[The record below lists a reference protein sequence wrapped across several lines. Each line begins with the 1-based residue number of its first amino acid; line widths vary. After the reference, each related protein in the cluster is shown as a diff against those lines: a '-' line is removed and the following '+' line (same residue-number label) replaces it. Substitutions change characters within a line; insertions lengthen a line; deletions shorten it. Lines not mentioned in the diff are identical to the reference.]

1 MRKMLVIPFFLSS
14 LFLTACDSLFSS
26 APPPPVIS
34 TGKHQHSIL
43 SFGTVI
49 DVTLLDVDQQKAQQV
64 FSILEE
70 DFAYWHR
77 VWNPW
82 QKGPLARV
90 NNLIPTKAAFNLPL
104 HLIPIIKQSQ
114 SLYEQSD
121 GLFNP
126 AIGQLINLWKFHEY
140 KDSDKQP
147 PDDNQVD
154 LIVATNPT
162 MSALQL
168 TNIQLQSSNEHV
180 QLNFGAFAKGYAIER
195 SMKTLQK
202 FNISNAVINAGGD
215 LKVIGQHKDRPWKIG
230 IRHPRNKHAIIASV
244 QAYDNESVF
253 TSGDYERFFIFQE
266 KRYNHILD
274 PRTGYPADLSQS
286 VTVIHNDASIAD
298 AAATA
303 LFVAGPENWY
313 PIAKKMGIKY
323 VMLIAANGDIHLNPA
338 MEKRIQLNNKDGS
351 SVKISEAL

>member
-1 MRKMLVIPFFLSS
+1 MKISLFSFFLCS
-14 LFLTACDSLFSS
+14 LFLTACDSPFGNAPSSS
-26 APPPPVIS
+26 AVTS
-34 TGKHQHSIL
+34 EKYQHSIL

-49 DVTLLDVDQQKAQQV
+49 DVTLIDVDQHKAQQV
-64 FSILEE
+64 FSTLEE

-77 VWNPW
+77 AWNPW

-90 NNLIPTKAAFNLPL
+90 NILIPTKAAFNLPL

-114 SLYEQSD
+114 ILYEQSD

-147 PDDNQVD
+147 PDDNQIELV
-154 LIVATNPT
+154 VAANPT
-162 MSALQL
+162 MSALKL
-168 TNIQLQSSNEHV
+168 SNIQLQSSNENV

-195 SMKTLQK
+195 SMKTLKK
-202 FNISNAVINAGGD
+202 FNISHAVINAGGD

-253 TSGDYERFFIFQE
+253 TSGDYERFFMHDE
-266 KRYNHILD
+266 KRFNHILD
-274 PRTGYPADLSQS
+274 PRTGYPADQSQS
-286 VTVIHNDASIAD
+286 VTVIHTDAGIAD

-303 LFVAGPENWY
+303 LFVAGPEHWH
-313 PIAKKMGIKY
+313 PIAIKMGIKY
-323 VMLIAANGDIHLNPA
+323 VMLIAANGDIHINPA
-338 MEKRIQLNNKDGS
+338 MAKRIQLNNKDGS
-351 SVKISEAL
+351 PVKISDAL

>member
-1 MRKMLVIPFFLSS
+1 MRKILFSLFLCS
-14 LFLTACDSLFSS
+14 LFLTACDSLFSNT
-26 APPPPVIS
+26 PS
-34 TGKHQHSIL
+34 TPAVTIGKYQHSIL

-49 DVTLLDVDQQKAQQV
+49 DVTLIDVDQHKAQQV
-64 FSILEE
+64 FSTLEE
-70 DFAYWHR
+70 DFALWHR

-82 QKGPLARV
+82 QKGPLVRV
-90 NNLIPTKAAFNLPL
+90 NTLIPTKAAFNLPL

-114 SLYEQSD
+114 TLYEQSD

-126 AIGQLINLWKFHEY
+126 AIGHLINLWKFHEY

-147 PDDNQVD
+147 PDDNQID
-154 LIVATNPT
+154 LMVTANPT

-168 TNIQLQSSNEHV
+168 TNIQLQSSNENV

-195 SMKTLQK
+195 SMKTLRK

-244 QAYDNESVF
+244 QTYDNESIF
-253 TSGDYERFFIFQE
+253 TSGDYERFFIFEE

-274 PRTGYPADLSQS
+274 PRTGYPADQSQS
-286 VTVIHNDASIAD
+286 VTVIHNDAGIAD

-303 LFVAGPENWY
+303 LFVAGPDNWHQ
-313 PIAKKMGIKY
+313 IAKKMGIKY

-338 MEKRIQLNNKDGS
+338 MAKRIQLNNKDGS
-351 SVKISEAL
+351 SVKISETL

>member
-1 MRKMLVIPFFLSS
+1 MKKTLFSLVFCG
-14 LFLTACDSLFSS
+14 LFLTACDSLFSNTPS
-26 APPPPVIS
+26 TPSIT

-49 DVTLLDVDQQKAQQV
+49 DVTLIDVDQHKAQQL
-64 FSILEE
+64 FSTLDE

-90 NNLIPTKAAFNLPL
+90 NGLIPTKAAFNLPL

-114 SLYEQSD
+114 LLYEQSD

-140 KDSDKQP
+140 KAEGKQP
-147 PDDNQVD
+147 PDDNQID
-154 LIVATNPT
+154 LIVTSRPT

-168 TNIQLQSSNEHV
+168 TGIQLQSSNEHV

-195 SMKTLQK
+195 SMNTLKK
-202 FNISNAVINAGGD
+202 FNINNAVINAGGD
-215 LKVIGQHKDRPWKIG
+215 LKVIGQHQDRPWKIG
-230 IRHPRNKHAIIASV
+230 IRHPRNKHSIIASV

-253 TSGDYERFFIFQE
+253 TSGDYERYFMFE
-266 KRYNHILD
+266 DKRYNHILD

-286 VTVIHNDASIAD
+286 VTVIHNDAGIAD

-303 LFVAGPENWY
+303 LFVAGPDNWHR
-313 PIAKKMGIKY
+313 IAKKMGIKY

-338 MEKRIQLNNKDGS
+338 MAKRILLNNDEGS

>member
-1 MRKMLVIPFFLSS
+1 MRKTAFVIL
-14 LFLTACDSLFSS
+14 LFSFILTACDSPLSG
-26 APPPPVIS
+26 S
-34 TGKHQHSIL
+34 TPNVATITEKHQHSIL

-49 DVTLLDVDQQKAQQV
+49 DVTLIDTDKNQAQQI
-64 FSILEE
+64 FSTLDE

-82 QKGPLARV
+82 QQGPLARV
-90 NNLIPTKAAFNLPL
+90 NTLIPTKAAFNLPL

-114 SLYEQSD
+114 ILYQQSD

-126 AIGQLINLWKFHEY
+126 AIGHLINLWKFHEY
-140 KDSDKQP
+140 KDNDKQP
-147 PDDNQVD
+147 PDEEKIQA
-154 LIVATNPT
+154 LIAANPT
-162 MSALQL
+162 MDALQL
-168 TNIQLQSSNEHV
+168 NNIQLQSNNEQV

-195 SMKTLQK
+195 SMKTLKK

-215 LKVIGQHKDRPWKIG
+215 LKVIGQHNDRPWKIG
-230 IRHPRNKHAIIASV
+230 IRDPRNKHAIIASLETF
-244 QAYDNESVF
+244 DKESVF
-253 TSGDYERFFIFQE
+253 TSGDYERYFIFE
-266 KRYNHILD
+266 NKRYNHILD

-286 VTVIHNDASIAD
+286 VTVIHDDAGIAD

-313 PIAKKMGIKY
+313 SIAKKMGIKY

-338 MEKRIQLNNKDGS
+338 MAKRIQLNKNNTP